1 MAWVIGLILAFF
13 AARFLWRMYCHPSNV
28 VTRQAAN
35 MNWVAVGKIPAKTG
49 GTDVLLRRGENQA
62 SISWRDGKVTLYHPP
77 CSELFDDFIAV
88 ERWLTLNENPEAEDD
103 LHYAYVE
110 KVQNFIKSQ
119 EGKKGLGDI
128 YAAFL
133 AMQATNLEYLQLS
146 YSVINAGYEYSVNPV
161 IIGAHI
167 IDAIGKAMA
176 LGYDETEFS
185 IPYLRSIEKAV
196 REGRY
201 SSE

>member
-1 MAWVIGLILAFF
+1 
-13 AARFLWRMYCHPSNV
+13 MYCHPSNV

-88 ERWLTLNENPEAEDD
+88 ERWLTLNETPEAEDD
-103 LHYAYVE
+103 PHYDYVE

-119 EGKKGLGDI
+119 EGKKGLENI
-128 YAAFL
+128 YATFL

-146 YSVINAGYEYSVNPV
+146 YSVINAGYEYGVNPV

-167 IDAIGKAMA
+167 IDAIGNAKAK
-176 LGYDETEFS
+176 GYDETEFS
-185 IPYLRSIEKAV
+185 IPYLQSIEKAV
-196 REGRY
+196 REGKY
-201 SSE
+201 E